1 MKLRD
6 ESCSFFYRFTVL
18 SEIAMTDYLEKHL
31 AEYGSEPVI
40 TVGVPGVSR
49 FLGPFADY
57 SRGCSLCAAD
67 SRILEFCLSLRSDSQ
82 IKVYNSLINDRK
94 HFSVSSLKFRRED
107 RWANYIKGVL
117 SQLSSEG
124 YKIPGMN
131 ITLCG
136 DVLSGNNDI
145 VCSAIIVATCLSME
159 KLFDISLEDSVLSRM
174 IVKAC
179 LSFSG
184 ENCSSSVVRTML
196 CAKRGK
202 FVFFNSNNGE
212 YRLLDNPYKNSN
224 YVLLYIQSGVPINVM
239 RDEIGRRYSEIK
251 ELCDRSYP
259 SLSIPIMSNL
269 PDSEVRERISSLTE
283 DEKRMVLYLVEEYK
297 SANISSFSDLNV
309 AKAIGRTGKA
319 MRNILEFSFPE
330 LEWIIKR
337 ASENSGCIGNTIVAT
352 GGNGIVGV
360 VINRNS
366 VDSFLSKL
374 EDYEH
379 IFGFKIKVS
388 EFEPLG
394 GAGVIGK
401 DDENSSDK

>member
-6 ESCSFFYRFTVL
+6 ESCSFFCRFTVL
-18 SEIAMTDYLEKHL
+18 SVIAMTDYLEKHL
-31 AEYGSEPVI
+31 AEYGSEPLI
-40 TVGVPGVSR
+40 TVRVPGVSR

-67 SRILEFCLSLRSDSQ
+67 SRILEFCLSLRSDTQ

-117 SQLSSEG
+117 SQLASEG

-136 DVLSGNNDI
+136 DILSGNNDI

-159 KLFDISLEDSVLSRM
+159 KFFNISLEDGVRSRM

-184 ENCSSSVVRTML
+184 ENCSNSVVRTML
-196 CAKRGK
+196 CAEKGK
-202 FVFFNSNNGE
+202 YVFFNSNNGD
-212 YRLLDNPYKNSN
+212 YSLIDNPFKGGN
-224 YVLLYIQSGVPINVM
+224 YALLYIQSGVPINVM
-239 RDEIGRRYSEIK
+239 RDEIGRKYSEIK
-251 ELCDRSYP
+251 ELCGRSYP
-259 SLSIPIMSNL
+259 SLSIPVMSNL
-269 PDSEVRERISSLTE
+269 PDSEVRERISNFTE
-283 DEKRMVLYLVEEYK
+283 DEKRMVLYLIEELK
-297 SANISSFSDLNV
+297 SANLSSFSDINV
-309 AKAIGRTGKA
+309 AKAVSRTGKA
-319 MRNILEFSFPE
+319 MRNTLELSFPE

-337 ASENSGCIGNTIVAT
+337 ASENASCIGSTLVAT

-360 VINRNS
+360 IINRNS

-379 IFGFKIKVS
+379 IFGFKMKVS

-394 GAGVIGK
+394 GAVVLGK
-401 DDENSSDK
+401 ENENSSDK